1 MVAGSYDSER
11 IRNRNTGIDP
21 TVRQKRRLNKQPA
34 RTNIPQERN
43 ANHPKVDIGQ
53 PVDVPAQP
61 RQEESLERMREVS
74 APAGSA
80 SNALTQLPA
89 GAGESPASGLP
100 AFDSLSG
107 DLQDTIKQHIIATVI
122 GNMIKD
128 GTIQ

>member
-53 PVDVPAQP
+53 PV
-61 RQEESLERMREVS
+61 
-74 APAGSA
+74 GSA

-89 GAGESPASGLP
+89 GAGASPASGLP